1 MESLAER
8 ITRAFPEI
16 GQVEPL
22 REVGLGARSRVVETA
37 EGIAV
42 KMGRVPAAAGAY
54 ENEWQALPVLASRLS
69 VPIPAPRWRA
79 LPGDAFQH
87 GALTYAMLR
96 GLAPPETG
104 SEALA
109 RDLGRLLAELHALP
123 PSATSVN
130 PSLTRRSRRTGRR
143 EAATTI
149 RSLTESVAT
158 GSRES
163 SVASPSAS
171 SSRTKQ
177 KYATRFARCARS
189 TSAPDSPAPAIDGR
203 RPFWHS

>member
-37 EGIAV
+37 EGIAG

-54 ENEWQALPVLASRLS
+54 ENEWRALPVRARHLS
-69 VPIPAPRWRA
+69 TAIPAPRWHA

-96 GLAPPETG
+96 GLAPPQTG

-123 PSATSVN
+123 
-130 PSLTRRSRRTGRR
+130 R
-143 EAATTI
+143 
-149 RSLTESVAT
+149 SVADEA
-158 GSRES
+158 GLR
-163 SVASPSAS
+163 
-171 SSRTKQ
+171 
-177 KYATRFARCARS
+177 
-189 TSAPDSPAPAIDGR
+189 
-203 RPFWHS
+203 